1 MVTILFLKNW
11 SIRTETYLP
20 LTARCICQLNGKK
33 NNNNNNNNSNNNN
46 NNNNINNNNNDNAN
60 IYTG

>member
-11 SIRTETYLP
+11 SIRTENYLP
-20 LTARCICQLNGKK
+20 LTARCICQLNGK
-33 NNNNNNNNSNNNN
+33 NNNNNNN

>member
-11 SIRTETYLP
+11 SICTENYLP
-20 LTARCICQLNGKK
+20 LTARCICQLDKK
-33 NNNNNNNNSNNNN
+33 N

>member
-20 LTARCICQLNGKK
+20 LTARCICQLNG
-33 NNNNNNNNSNNNN
+33 NNNNNNNNNK